1 MAERRY
7 FTGSEKYGFYCPG
20 GENVDISQVVKCESY
35 ANGEIM
41 DIMMGEE
48 VPIVKS
54 EPVVKATATAKK
66 EHIERY
72 EQEEKG
78 CRLVF

>member
-1 MAERRY
+1 
-7 FTGSEKYGFYCPG
+7 
-20 GENVDISQVVKCESY
+20 
-35 ANGEIM
+35 
-41 DIMMGEE
+41 MGEE

-66 EHIERY
+66 EHIESY